1 MRAKNKKSMEKYKK
15 ERGFRMEKEE
25 MLIKNHHKI
34 IILVNGEEKEV
45 EKERISY
52 EEVIM
57 LAFGNY
63 DSSERTTYT
72 ITYFRGENHKPNGVL
87 VKGQEVMVKKG
98 MKFNVSK
105 TNRS

>member
-1 MRAKNKKSMEKYKK
+1 MKEDDLKKENKK
-15 ERGFRMEKEE
+15 
-25 MLIKNHHKI
+25 N

-52 EEVIM
+52 QDVII

-63 DSSERTTYT
+63 DSSEGTTYT

-98 MKFNVSK
+98 MKFNVTK

>member
-1 MRAKNKKSMEKYKK
+1 MKEDDLKK
-15 ERGFRMEKEE
+15 ENK
-25 MLIKNHHKI
+25 KI

-52 EEVIM
+52 QEVII

-63 DSSERTTYT
+63 DSSEGTTYT

-87 VKGQEVMVKKG
+87 VKGQEIMVKKG